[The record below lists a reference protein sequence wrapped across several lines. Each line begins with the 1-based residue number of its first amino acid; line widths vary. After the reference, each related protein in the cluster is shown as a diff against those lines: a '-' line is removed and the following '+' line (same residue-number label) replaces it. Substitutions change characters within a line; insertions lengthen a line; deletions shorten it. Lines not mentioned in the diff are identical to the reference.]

1 MREAHLDV
9 FEANADII
17 ASVQWVST
25 LDNRTT
31 PMCRHLDG
39 KEWTIPGY
47 EPKGH
52 NTPFPGTSA
61 HWNCRSVVIPITK
74 TWEQLA
80 KEAGGDA
87 EFAKKLD
94 AIPKGE
100 RASMG
105 GPVDAGTTYEA
116 WFGEQD
122 RERQLEILGPGRMEM
137 YERGA
142 LRVSDMARMDGS
154 PMTLAELEA
163 KIEDVKY
170 EIVTGPF
177 NTFYDPMKAI
187 YDELMLKHGGNFDKV
202 RENMPKKNYVASI
215 LPEHI
220 KKALETEA
228 ESIWLSADGLA
239 KQLNHHPELTIEEYV
254 SVFSKLK
261 ECKEIYKSIDERVAL
276 IVKDGKHYAVILKT
290 TDNKLESY
298 LISLHRLDKHSLSQF
313 RKLKRIY

>member
-1 MREAHLDV
+1 MAHQSRWRGWAASPVLQGGEGWRGDLGLRGETLDQLRNRIVPRVDLRKEPDRAQRDLIKTARRNAEELVRTSTLTVMREAHLDV

-31 PMCRHLDG
+31 PLCRHLDG

-80 KEAGGDA
+80 KEAGGDS

-100 RASMG
+100 MASMG

-116 WFGEQD
+116 WFGEQGK
-122 RERQLEILGPGRMEM
+122 ERQLEILGPGRMEM
-137 YERGA
+137 YERGVLKVA
-142 LRVSDMARMDGS
+142 DMARMGGS
-154 PMTLAELEA
+154 PMTLEQ
-163 KIEDVKY
+163 
-170 EIVTGPF
+170 F
-177 NTFYDPMKAI
+177 NF
-187 YDELMLKHGGNFDKV
+187 E
-202 RENMPKKNYVASI
+202 
-215 LPEHI
+215 
-220 KKALETEA
+220 
-228 ESIWLSADGLA
+228 
-239 KQLNHHPELTIEEYV
+239 
-254 SVFSKLK
+254 
-261 ECKEIYKSIDERVAL
+261 KS
-276 IVKDGKHYAVILKT
+276 
-290 TDNKLESY
+290 
-298 LISLHRLDKHSLSQF
+298 
-313 RKLKRIY
+313 